1 MSVSR
6 TTVEALQGKEPAV
19 RMMHIPFLRP
29 RLPEKEAYLGYLSQ
43 IDESRWYSNFGPLN
57 SLLEKRLL
65 AEYFDNLGAVTTVN
79 NATTG
84 LMLAISLVKR
94 KGRYALMPS
103 FTFPATPLAAMWCGL
118 NPYFIDIR
126 KDDWC
131 MDEHLIDKALK
142 KLRGEVAAVIP
153 YATFGTCLDLTYY
166 EALHDSGVPVVVD
179 AAPCFGTTGDDG
191 QFGKGFPG
199 AVVFS
204 FHATKPF
211 GIGEGGLIYS
221 GKPESIAMMRQG
233 SNFGFSSERVT
244 ELQGLNA
251 KLSEYAAAVALA
263 TLDEFPR
270 KIQKRQAIYQ
280 CYLKQFKEIG
290 LFDSEWSIHDSSG
303 RIPFQ
308 FVAALCPENQIN
320 STFVKHLTANRIESR
335 TYFCPACHQQT
346 LFLGFPH
353 PPLPITEKVS
363 QRVLSLPLW
372 EDMTAGDVSKVVSAL
387 FTEGH

>member
-1 MSVSR
+1 MN
-6 TTVEALQGKEPAV
+6 
-19 RMMHIPFLRP
+19 HIPFLRP
-29 RLPEKEAYLGYLSQ
+29 RLPEKEAYLSYLSQ

-57 SLLEKRLL
+57 SHLEKRILG
-65 AEYFDNLGAVTTVN
+65 EYFDNLGALTTVN

-84 LMLAISLVKR
+84 LMLAISLIKR

-103 FTFPATPLAAMWCGL
+103 FTFPATALAAMWCGL
-118 NPYFIDIR
+118 KPYFIDIR
-126 KDDWC
+126 KNDWC
-131 MDEHLIDKALK
+131 MDEHVIDETLK
-142 KLRGEVAAVIP
+142 KLKGEVAAVIP
-153 YATFGTCLDLTYY
+153 YATFGTSLDLTYY
-166 EALHDSGVPVVVD
+166 EAIHDSGVPVVVD
-179 AAPCFGTTGDDG
+179 AAPCFGTLGDRG

-221 GKPESIAMMRQG
+221 GKPETVAIMRQG

-263 TLDEFPR
+263 ALDEFPQ
-270 KIQKRQAIYQ
+270 KIQRRQAIYQ
-280 CYLKQFKEIG
+280 CYLQQFDEIG
-290 LFDSEWSIHDSSG
+290 LFDRGWSIHDSSG

-308 FVAALCPENQIN
+308 FVAALCPENQSN
-320 STFVKHLTANRIESR
+320 STFVKHLAANHIESR

-346 LFLGFPH
+346 LFHGFPH
-353 PPLPITEKVS
+353 PPLLVTEKVS

-372 EDMTAGDVSKVVSAL
+372 EDMKAGDVSKIVIAL